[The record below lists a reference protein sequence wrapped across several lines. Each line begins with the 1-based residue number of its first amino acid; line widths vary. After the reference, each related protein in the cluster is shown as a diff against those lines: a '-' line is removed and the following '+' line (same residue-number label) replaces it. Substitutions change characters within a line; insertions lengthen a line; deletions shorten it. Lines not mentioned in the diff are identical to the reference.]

1 MLQNKNNIWN
11 KFEIIPF
18 NVKCE
23 KKSEFKS
30 LKIKQV
36 IALENGNEDYKNNN
50 CEKILFM
57 NKKRGRKNQKSNE
70 PEHEKTHSKF
80 TDDNLKRKIKT
91 HFHNYIIALLNSK
104 LNIPKDEQ
112 KIVRFGKM
120 NSNITQNITVEYNR
134 NLFKKKIKDIV
145 IEVSDKYQNK
155 QNNLECLE
163 KIMENP
169 KTNNEV
175 IKLLN
180 MTYEDLYLNY
190 YLKSTKEPE
199 SYEKHK
205 EKLRQKHG
213 ERYVN
218 KFIKNAE
225 ELINFYNICKERKSR
240 KKNASNSIGTSQYIS
255 KNNLSDNI
263 NNKLGNGILK
273 KEEENEQIYSDK
285 STKEVFIQTEKSPY
299 DEESEWE
306 FTKLY

>member
-1 MLQNKNNIWN
+1 
-11 KFEIIPF
+11 
-18 NVKCE
+18 
-23 KKSEFKS
+23 
-30 LKIKQV
+30 
-36 IALENGNEDYKNNN
+36 
-50 CEKILFM
+50 M

-104 LNIPKDEQ
+104 LNFPKDEQ

-155 QNNLECLE
+155 QNNSECLE
-163 KIMENP
+163 KIMKNP
-169 KTNNEV
+169 NINNEV
-175 IKLLN
+175 ITFLN

-213 ERYVN
+213 EIYVN

-225 ELINFYNICKERKSR
+225 ELINFYNVCKERKSR
-240 KKNASNSIGTSQYIS
+240 KKNTSFSNSIGRQYII
-255 KNNLSDNI
+255 KNNLLDNLD
-263 NNKLGNGILK
+263 NKSGNGIIK

-285 STKEVFIQTEKSPY
+285 STMDAWIQTEMSPF
-299 DEESEWE
+299 DEDSE
-306 FTKLY
+306 K

>member
-1 MLQNKNNIWN
+1 MLQNRNNIWN
-11 KFEIIPF
+11 KFESIPL
-18 NVKCE
+18 NVKYE
-23 KKSEFKS
+23 KNSEFKS

-36 IALENGNEDYKNNN
+36 IALENGNETFEKNNG
-50 CEKILFM
+50 EKILFM
-57 NKKRGRKNQKSNE
+57 NKKRGRKNQKSNGR
-70 PEHEKTHSKF
+70 EHEKTHSKF

-104 LNIPKDEQ
+104 LNFPKDEQ

-134 NLFKKKIKDIV
+134 TLFKKKIKDIV

-155 QNNLECLE
+155 QNNFECLE

-175 IKLLN
+175 ITFLN

-213 ERYVN
+213 EIYVN

-225 ELINFYNICKERKSR
+225 ELINFYKICKERKSR
-240 KKNASNSIGTSQYIS
+240 KKNTSFSNSIGTQYIT
-255 KNNLSDNI
+255 KNNLSDNLD
-263 NNKLGNGILK
+263 NKSGNGILK
-273 KEEENEQIYSDK
+273 KEDENYSDK
-285 STKEVFIQTEKSPY
+285 STIDACIQTEMSPY
-299 DEESEWE
+299 DEDSE
-306 FTKLY
+306 K

>member
-1 MLQNKNNIWN
+1 MLQNRNNIWN
-11 KFEIIPF
+11 KFESIPL
-18 NVKCE
+18 NVKYE
-23 KKSEFKS
+23 KNSEFKS

-36 IALENGNEDYKNNN
+36 IALENGNETFEKNNG
-50 CEKILFM
+50 EKILFM

-104 LNIPKDEQ
+104 LNFPKDEQ

-175 IKLLN
+175 IAFLN

-205 EKLRQKHG
+205 EKLKQKHG
-213 ERYVN
+213 EIYVN
-218 KFIKNAE
+218 KFIRNAE
-225 ELINFYNICKERKSR
+225 ELINFYKICKERKSR
-240 KKNASNSIGTSQYIS
+240 KKNASFSNSIGTKYIT
-255 KNNLSDNI
+255 KNNLSDNSD
-263 NNKLGNGILK
+263 NKSGNGILK
-273 KEEENEQIYSDK
+273 KEEENYSDK
-285 STKEVFIQTEKSPY
+285 STIDACIQTEKSPY
-299 DEESEWE
+299 DEDSE
-306 FTKLY
+306 K